1 MLPTGNSPHLQRY
14 FARYDSQARKHV
26 QFVVSDFYSPYASL
40 VKTFFPNAQ
49 LVIDRF
55 HISQH
60 IGRAFQ
66 NQRTQ
71 VMKSFASKTGPHKH
85 LKKFWKLLQKNAW
98 ELDYEQRHWRPSFR
112 AHLTEQDIVDRLLAY
127 SSELRQGY
135 RVYQAF
141 LSAIHG
147 KNQQKFDQLL
157 AEDYAFL
164 PKAFQTVIQ
173 TFKVYHQE
181 IAWAFTV
188 PYSNG
193 PLEGLNNHIKV
204 LKRVAYGFRN
214 FQNFRERIFL
224 YRGKYFQSVSP
235 EVSLKHKRKSS

>member
-1 MLPTGNSPHLQRY
+1 MSFIMMDGQSHQLLDIVANRQLPHLQRY

-112 AHLTEQDIVDRLLAY
+112 AHLTEQDIVDRLLLIVRNCAKGTV
-127 SSELRQGY
+127 SIKRFFRLFMGRTN
-135 RVYQAF
+135 
-141 LSAIHG
+141 
-147 KNQQKFDQLL
+147 KNLIN
-157 AEDYAFL
+157 Y
-164 PKAFQTVIQ
+164 
-173 TFKVYHQE
+173 
-181 IAWAFTV
+181 
-188 PYSNG
+188 
-193 PLEGLNNHIKV
+193 
-204 LKRVAYGFRN
+204 
-214 FQNFRERIFL
+214 
-224 YRGKYFQSVSP
+224 
-235 EVSLKHKRKSS
+235 